1 MQEDD
6 PYRAPSARVETP
18 ALQLEDGEISC
29 WRDGR
34 ALVVARHRPLP
45 PRCVK
50 CNADAVDG
58 MRSRRFWWTPAWVH
72 LPFLALPASG
82 RWVGVVL
89 LVWLL
94 ANIFFR
100 RSTKLAYGLCKRH
113 RRREILRWIA
123 LVPIWLIAVQLALHG
138 GTKVVWSI
146 ALMLVLLVV
155 AYGLQTLRVRRIDAA
170 CARFAG
176 CGAAFLSSLP
186 VLPARE
192 IASSR

>member
-18 ALQLEDGEISC
+18 AHQLEDGETSC

-34 ALVVARHRPLP
+34 ALIVARHRPLP

-72 LPFLALPASG
+72 LLLLASPLAGSAFG
-82 RWVGVVL
+82 IVL
-89 LVWLL
+89 LCWLL
-94 ANIFFR
+94 ANVLFR
-100 RSTKLAYGLCKRH
+100 RSSRLTYGLCTRH
-113 RRREILRWIA
+113 RRMERLRWIA
-123 LVPIWLIAVQLALHG
+123 LVPIWTSAVLLALHG
-138 GTKVVWSI
+138 SDMAVWSI
-146 ALMLVLLVV
+146 VLIVLLLLV

-170 CARFAG
+170 CTRFAG

-186 VLPARE
+186 MLRARE